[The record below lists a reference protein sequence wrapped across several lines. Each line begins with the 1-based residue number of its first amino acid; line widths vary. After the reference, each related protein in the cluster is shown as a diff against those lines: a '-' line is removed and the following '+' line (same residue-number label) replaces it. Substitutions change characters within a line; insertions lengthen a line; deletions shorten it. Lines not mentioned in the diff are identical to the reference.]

1 MAELKFKDI
10 RLPELKL
17 PEMSRDDIARI
28 LGETRKELVGVRKEL
43 SEFRRE
49 FEMPKVEVP
58 NPSTMEMP
66 TVDEARAMVKDA
78 QKAAKSAA
86 KDARKN
92 ARKAS
97 TKMTKEMTRAAQDA
111 GLVDR
116 PSRLPFILGGL
127 VTLGL
132 VAWALMNS
140 PRLKER
146 IKTAADE
153 ARAKMADRGQS
164 DWDSPRAF
172 DSATTAGVEAS
183 TYQDAVSSTDS
194 PYEEPPSDLPSGLGK
209 TIAKSNGSRTRDTNE
224 ATPA

>member
-17 PEMSRDDIARI
+17 PEMSRDDIAKA
-28 LGETRKELVGVRKEL
+28 LGETRKELVGVRKDL

-49 FEMPKVEVP
+49 FEMPKVELPKASAV
-58 NPSTMEMP
+58 EMP

-78 QKAAKSAA
+78 QKAARQAA
-86 KDARKN
+86 KDAGKS
-92 ARKAS
+92 ARKA
-97 TKMTKEMTRAAQDA
+97 TNKMGKEVTRAAQDA

-116 PSRLPFILGGL
+116 PSRLPFILAGL

-146 IKTAADE
+146 IKAAADE
-153 ARAKMADRGQS
+153 ARTKMADRG
-164 DWDSPRAF
+164 DAEWDSPRAF
-172 DSATTAGVEAS
+172 DAATTAGVEPS
-183 TYQDAVSSTDS
+183 TYEGALSSTDS
-194 PYEEPPSDLPSGLGK
+194 PFEEPPSDLPKGLGK
-209 TIAKSNGSRTRDTNE
+209 TNGSRTLDPNE
-224 ATPA
+224 ATHA